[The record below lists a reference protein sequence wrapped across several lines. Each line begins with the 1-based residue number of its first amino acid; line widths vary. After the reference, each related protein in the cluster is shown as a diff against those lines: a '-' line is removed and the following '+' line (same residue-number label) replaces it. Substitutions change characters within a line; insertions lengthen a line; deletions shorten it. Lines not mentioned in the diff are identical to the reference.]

1 MTKKILHLVYSM
13 GCGGLEKVIVNLI
26 NASKDYSCEH
36 IIVTLTPDH
45 ELVPL
50 IDGKTSVY
58 CVDKKPGKDI
68 HCHWRV
74 FKLFRKLQ
82 PDVINTYNFGTI
94 EYQMI
99 AKVAGIRL
107 GVHCD
112 HGRGGD
118 DFLGEN
124 GRNNTVRRF
133 MSRFI
138 DVYIVVS
145 KDLYSWVKNDVR
157 IKSKQ
162 IKIVQNGVALENYS
176 DRCNSTT
183 AFTFC
188 TVGRLDE
195 IKNQTLMIKAYHQA
209 LVICPDLLSTK
220 LKLVGDGPM
229 RGVLKALVASLQLEN
244 NVELMGYRED
254 IAKILSMA
262 NAFVLSSNYEAMP
275 MTILEAMASHVP
287 VVTTDVGGIR
297 HFISDQEA
305 TFVESG
311 NQQLLTK
318 KFIDLYLHP
327 ENYHAKINKAFKLV
341 SDNYSLQNMCK
352 IYMDIYEVDTT
363 EKP

>member
-26 NASKDYSCEH
+26 NASKEYSCEH

-45 ELVPL
+45 ELVSL
-50 IDGKTSVY
+50 IDGNVSVY
-58 CVDKKPGKDI
+58 CINKKPGKDI
-68 HCHWRV
+68 HCHWRL
-74 FKLFRKLQ
+74 FKLFRQLR

-99 AKVAGIRL
+99 AKIAGIRL
-107 GVHCD
+107 GVHSD

-118 DFLGEN
+118 DSLGKN
-124 GRNNTVRRF
+124 GRNNAVRRF

-138 DVYIVVS
+138 DVYLVVS
-145 KDLYSWVKNDVR
+145 KDLYSWVKNDIR
-157 IKSKQ
+157 IKSPQ
-162 IKIVQNGVALENYS
+162 IKIVQNGVALENHS
-176 DRCNSTT
+176 ERRSSET

-209 LVICPDLLSTK
+209 LVSCPDLLSTK
-220 LKLVGDGPM
+220 LQLVGDGPM
-229 RGVLKALVASLQLEN
+229 RSILKALVSSLQLEK

-254 IAKILSMA
+254 IANILSMA

-297 HFISDQEA
+297 HFISDKEA
-305 TFVESG
+305 SFVESG
-311 NQQLLTK
+311 NEQLLAN
-318 KFIDLYLHP
+318 KFIDLYQHP
-327 ENYHAKINKAFKLV
+327 ENYQAKINNAYELV
-341 SDNYSLQNMCK
+341 SNKYSLQSMCK
-352 IYMDIYEVDTT
+352 TYMDIYQVDTA
-363 EKP
+363 ERS